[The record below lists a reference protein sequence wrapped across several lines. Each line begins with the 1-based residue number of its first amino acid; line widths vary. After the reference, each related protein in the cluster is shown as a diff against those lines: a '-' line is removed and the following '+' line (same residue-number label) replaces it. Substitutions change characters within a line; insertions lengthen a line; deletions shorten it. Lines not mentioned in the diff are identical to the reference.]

1 MSMGKGQTETEMC
14 AQRSCDV
21 VKQTHFATGADLP
34 SPNDNISVPYG
45 LVRTVDHYLG
55 STGVLD
61 FVDTFK
67 QRGVPMSRIL
77 TAMCTHILMG
87 SNSMSR
93 CSDWLRNKDVRTE
106 LRLDSG
112 LSQRTINRAISIIGE
127 HSDEIIVKLWEGLDA
142 RYHFENTDVNIDG
155 SAVVVNG
162 PEAELGAIGYPRDFR
177 DQSRKQVEFLTA
189 ELQKSKM
196 PFFMRAYKG
205 NTSDPEQYRDAL
217 PDIFSM
223 IREGSWIIVDN
234 GGASGDILDS
244 IVKAGHR
251 YLTRVKMNV
260 SDDKRISDS
269 DCEWEYVE
277 DGVCCKRHTFDSSG
291 RTTYLFFSMDNW
303 YRTYHSAS
311 RSFDRMVEA
320 VKTYEDGHFRK
331 SDFVTIRR
339 NVLADVEVKVSLQ
352 TKFAFDESEREG
364 IIREIMGTRAGI
376 FKLESSEQLTP
387 LEALDKYRARTTVEH
402 LIHSLKRVT
411 GLKPLR
417 VWSESSIRGSMMLAL
432 LSETAI
438 AMARYEA
445 EGKTKTVEELGR
457 RRTVTEKPNTE
468 SIVWSLGH
476 LTLTRII
483 DKGRRK
489 QAVYSNWN
497 QISREIF
504 SHIRADIEGNLAF
517 PT

>member
-1 MSMGKGQTETEMC
+1 M
-14 AQRSCDV
+14 V
-21 VKQTHFATGADLP
+21 VMTQTHFSTGADLP
-34 SPNDNISVPYG
+34 SPNENISISYG
-45 LVRTVDHYLG
+45 LVKTVEHYLDSAG
-55 STGVLD
+55 ILD

-67 QRGVPMSRIL
+67 ERGVPMRRIVI
-77 TAMCTHILMG
+77 AMCAHILSG
-87 SNSMSR
+87 NNSMTR
-93 CSDWLRNKDVRTE
+93 CSEWLRDPNVRRE
-106 LRLDSG
+106 LGLEKG
-112 LSQRTINRAISIIGE
+112 LSQRTINRAVSLIGE
-127 HSDEIIVKLWEGLDA
+127 HSDEIIVKLWEGLDR

-162 PEAELGAIGYPRDFR
+162 PEAELGAVGYPRDFR

-189 ELQKSKM
+189 ELQRSKI
-196 PFFMRAYKG
+196 PFFMRAYRG

-244 IVKAGHR
+244 IVRSGHK
-251 YLTRVKMNV
+251 YLTRVKMNA
-260 SDDKRISDS
+260 SDDKRIADTE
-269 DCEWEYVE
+269 CEWEYVE
-277 DGVCCKRHTFDSSG
+277 DGVCCKKHTFDSSG
-291 RTTYLFFSMDNW
+291 RTTYLFYSLDNW
-303 YRTYHSAS
+303 YRSYHSAS

-320 VKTYEDGHFRK
+320 VRTYEDGHFRK
-331 SDFVTIRR
+331 SDFVTVKR

-352 TKFAFDESEREG
+352 TKFSFDEGEREG
-364 IIREIMGTRAGI
+364 IIEEIMGTRAGI

-387 LEALDKYRARTTVEH
+387 LEALDKYRARATVEH

-432 LSETAI
+432 LSETSI
-438 AMARYEA
+438 AMARYEM
-445 EGKTKTVEELGR
+445 EGNTKTIEEKGR
-457 RRTVTEKPNTE
+457 RKTVTEKPNTE

-483 DKGRRK
+483 DRGRRK
-489 QAVYSNWN
+489 QPIFSNWN
-497 QISREIF
+497 PISREIF
-504 SHIRADIEGNLAF
+504 GNILSDPYGNQAVIA
-517 PT
+517 

>member
-1 MSMGKGQTETEMC
+1 ME
-14 AQRSCDV
+14 
-21 VKQTHFATGADLP
+21 
-34 SPNDNISVPYG
+34 
-45 LVRTVDHYLG
+45 HYLG

-387 LEALDKYRARTTVEH
+387 LEALDKYRARATVEH

-445 EGKTKTVEELGR
+445 EGKTKTVEERGR

>member
-45 LVRTVDHYLG
+45 LVRTVEHYLG

-387 LEALDKYRARTTVEH
+387 LEALDKYRARATVEH

-445 EGKTKTVEELGR
+445 EGKTKTVEERGR

>member
-45 LVRTVDHYLG
+45 LVRTVEHYLG

-387 LEALDKYRARTTVEH
+387 LEALDKYRARATVEH

>member
-1 MSMGKGQTETEMC
+1 M
-14 AQRSCDV
+14 
-21 VKQTHFATGADLP
+21 
-34 SPNDNISVPYG
+34 
-45 LVRTVDHYLG
+45 VRTVDHYLG

-457 RRTVTEKPNTE
+457 RRTVTQKPNTE
-468 SIVWSLGH
+468 FIVWSLGH

>member
-1 MSMGKGQTETEMC
+1 LSMGKGQTETEMC

-45 LVRTVDHYLG
+45 LVRTVEHYLG

-387 LEALDKYRARTTVEH
+387 LEALDKYRARATVEH

-445 EGKTKTVEELGR
+445 EGKTKTVEERGR

>member
-45 LVRTVDHYLG
+45 LVRTVEHYLG

-387 LEALDKYRARTTVEH
+387 LEALDKYRARATVEH

-445 EGKTKTVEELGR
+445 EGKTKTVEERGR

-504 SHIRADIEGNLAF
+504 GNIRTDIEKDLAI
-517 PT
+517 PA